1 MEVLWWLAPPLLATC
16 LAMVWAGW
24 LGRERDDEQR
34 DDSDAALARMADALA
49 RPMSSRRSRSTRPV
63 TPATPIEPSHG
74 VAIRRTPRRPT
85 STGTSSR

>member
-34 DDSDAALARMADALA
+34 DDSEAALARMADALA
-49 RPMSSRRSRSTRPV
+49 RPVSPRRFGSSRPV
-63 TPATPIEPSHG
+63 TSAVPVEPTHG
-74 VAIRRTPRRPT
+74 VAIRRTPRRPV
-85 STGTSSR
+85 STDTARR

>member
-1 MEVLWWLAPPLLATC
+1 MEVLWWLAPPLVATV

-49 RPMSSRRSRSTRPV
+49 RPAPSRRPRSSR
-63 TPATPIEPSHG
+63 PAASAATDELTHG
-74 VAIRRTPRRPT
+74 VAVRRTPRRPA
-85 STGTSSR
+85 SAGPSSR